1 MHPCREILHIARFIS
16 HLLPFEFT
24 LLTVAEMNYLKT
36 SEDMSCPLQSSAL
49 AESSIPAQCGK
60 AVQPAL
66 ALTSFPFCSQLF
78 TLLSRQ
84 IMLLTCPEHWA
95 LPRLSNFLSVPF
107 YSFSVWQTPHPSP
120 SIVPLVEITI
130 SCLFAELFDVPVL
143 KLATR

>member
-24 LLTVAEMNYLKT
+24 LLTVAEINYLKT
-36 SEDMSCPLQSSAL
+36 SSAL

-120 SIVPLVEITI
+120 SVVPLVEITI